1 MNFHKTILNK
11 SFLFLAIPLMA
22 MFTITACSD
31 DTSVD
36 PPPPAED
43 ELNIVETAQEDGN
56 FSILL
61 QIAEDL
67 GLAETLAND
76 ELTVFAP
83 TDDAFGNLPDGI
95 LDELTDEQLTTILTY
110 HLLEGTVS
118 SGDIGSQQDAET
130 LQGELLLLQREGDS
144 VTING
149 FSSVVAADVT
159 ASNGVIH
166 AVDEVLLPSEIRI
179 ALEQPNLIDF
189 ASQAEGFDVLLGA
202 IEATGLTTTLQFLG
216 PFTAFAPSDEAFDGV
231 DVESLSEEQLAEIL
245 TYHVIDGE
253 VASGDLEPTN
263 TVASLQGDNLFI
275 TAEDGEVVI
284 NGSASV
290 VLPDNDDP
298 TNGTIH
304 VIDEVLFPDSYGN
317 VVENAVKRYQL
328 TTLVSLVSDQ
338 GLVETLS
345 DADAEYTVFAP
356 TNEAFDAISEVL
368 AGLSDEEVTNTLLYH
383 VLDAVFLADDLGES
397 QRVETLNAGEEILI
411 EVADGIVTI
420 NGEAEV
426 TVADVEGTNGVIHII
441 DAVLIP
447 EELGGGAPDEEEVSA
462 SITIENQGSEA
473 WVINEIDGDG
483 ASGET
488 GEENTT
494 LTLEED
500 LRFTVEN
507 LGSGGHPF
515 QLRDS
520 DGEVLIAAA
529 ENGELQD
536 YEDANV
542 VIEDDGRFITFT
554 LTGELANRVATYNCE
569 PHAAMEG
576 DLTVG

>member
-1 MNFHKTILNK
+1 MNFNKTILNK
-11 SFLFLAIPLMA
+11 PLLFLAIPLMA
-22 MFTITACSD
+22 LFTITACSD
-31 DTSVD
+31 DSSVD
-36 PPPPAED
+36 PPPPAE

-56 FSILL
+56 FTILL
-61 QIAEDL
+61 QVAEDL
-67 GLAETLAND
+67 GLVETLANE

-83 TDDAFGNLPDGI
+83 TDDAFGNLPDGV

-110 HLLEGTVS
+110 HLLEGTVA

-130 LQGELLLLQREGDS
+130 LQGELLLLQREGSS

-149 FSSVVAADVT
+149 FSSVIAADVT
-159 ASNGVIH
+159 ATNGVIH

-179 ALEQPNLIDF
+179 ELGQPNLIDF
-189 ASQAEGFDVLLGA
+189 ASEAEGFDTLLGA
-202 IEATGLTTTLQFLG
+202 IDATGLTTTLQFLG
-216 PFTAFAPSDEAFDGV
+216 PFTAFAPSDEAFEGV
-231 DVESLSEEQLAEIL
+231 DVESLSAEQLAEIL

-253 VASGDLEPTN
+253 VAAGDLEPTN
-263 TVASLQGDNLFI
+263 TVPSLQGDDLFI
-275 TAEDGEVVI
+275 TADNGEVTV
-284 NGSASV
+284 NSSASV
-290 VLPDNDDP
+290 VLPDVDDP
-298 TNGTIH
+298 TNGIIH

-317 VVENAVKRYQL
+317 VVDNAVKRYQL
-328 TTLVSLVSDQ
+328 TTLVDLVTQQ
-338 GLVETLS
+338 GLAETLA
-345 DADAEYTVFAP
+345 DPDAEYTVFAP
-356 TNEAFDAISEVL
+356 TNEAFDAISETL
-368 AGLSDEEVTNTLLYH
+368 AGLSDEQVTSTLLYH
-383 VLDAVFLADDLGES
+383 VLGAVVLSSDLEES
-397 QRVETLNAGEEILI
+397 QRVETLNDGEEILV
-411 EVADGIVTI
+411 EVADGVVTI

-483 ASGET
+483 ANGEI
-488 GEENTT
+488 GEENAA
-494 LTLEED
+494 LTLDED

-542 VIEDDGRFITFT
+542 VVEDDGRYITFT
-554 LTGELANRVATYNCE
+554 LTGELADRVATYNCQ

-576 DLTVG
+576 TLTVN